1 MKIVFERDKCIGC
14 GSCGAVC
21 PRNWELNEDGKSKL
35 LDSKLNPETKN
46 HEKEIE
52 KIECNQEAADS
63 CPVQC
68 IHIVE

>member
-21 PRNWELNEDGKSKL
+21 PQNWELTEDGKSKL
-35 LDSKLNPETKN
+35 LDSELNSETKN
-46 HEKEIE
+46 YEKEIE
-52 KIECNQEAADS
+52 KVECNQEAADS

-68 IHIVE
+68 IHVIE